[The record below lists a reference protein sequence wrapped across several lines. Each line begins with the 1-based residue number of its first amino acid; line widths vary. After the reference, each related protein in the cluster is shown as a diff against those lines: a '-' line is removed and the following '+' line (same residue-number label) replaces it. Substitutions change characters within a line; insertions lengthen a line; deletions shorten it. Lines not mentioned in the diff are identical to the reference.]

1 MKKLL
6 LLLGAALM
14 LTGCAASETFETLGP
29 VEHEQQ
35 VAAVMAQ
42 TSLSLPEEAA
52 LAVFEQD
59 NDKLY
64 LCDDYTVVTQILPA
78 GDLNATVAA
87 LCGYEKDALTVME
100 SAAGNLSRYDW
111 VWTAVSDD
119 GDLVCRACV
128 LDDGNYH
135 YCLCVMA
142 PAASVGALS
151 DTINSL
157 FSSFSLA

>member
-1 MKKLL
+1 MKKFL

-14 LTGCAASETFETLGP
+14 LTGCGAAETFETLGP
-29 VEHEQQ
+29 VEHEKE
-35 VAAVMAQ
+35 VAAVMA
-42 TSLSLPEEAA
+42 SPCLSLPEEVA

-64 LCDDYTVVTQILPA
+64 LCDEYTIMTRILPS
-78 GDLNATVAA
+78 GDLNATVTA

-100 SAAGNLSRYDW
+100 SGADGRNRYDW
-111 VWTAVSDD
+111 VWTATSDD

-142 PAASVGALS
+142 PAGSVGALS